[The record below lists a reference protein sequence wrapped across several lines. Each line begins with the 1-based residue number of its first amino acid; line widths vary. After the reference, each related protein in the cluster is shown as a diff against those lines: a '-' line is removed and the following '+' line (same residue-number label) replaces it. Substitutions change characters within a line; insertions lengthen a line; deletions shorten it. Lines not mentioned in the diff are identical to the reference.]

1 MLPLM
6 PKGGIDRLADVPIRW
21 LVLGFL
27 IVTIGTFVRLCAAG
41 PNYENRYLS
50 GRGGTEGQ
58 TLRVAVGEELELILH
73 TVGPGEYQSPPT
85 VSSPSLQFLD
95 ATLVYP
101 NRPSGLTQRFR
112 FKGVAPGQAIVVIRH
127 SGNSPVMSD
136 TVNVR

>member
-27 IVTIGTFVRLCAAG
+27 IVTIGTLVRLCAAG

-58 TLRVAVGEELELILH
+58 TLRVAVGEELDLTLQ
-73 TVGPGEYQSPPT
+73 TVGPGEYQSPPS
-85 VSSPSLQFLD
+85 VSSSSLQFLD
-95 ATLVYP
+95 ATPITPTSRWGIAQV
-101 NRPSGLTQRFR
+101 FR